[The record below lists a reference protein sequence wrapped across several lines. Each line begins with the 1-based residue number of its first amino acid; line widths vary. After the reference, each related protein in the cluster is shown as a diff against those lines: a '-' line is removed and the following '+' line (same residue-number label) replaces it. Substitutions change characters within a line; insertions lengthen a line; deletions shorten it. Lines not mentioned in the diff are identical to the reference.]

1 MTDQLTA
8 VLDRFVADQHTAVP
22 PVAEIRRRANRRHRR
37 RLAVTTTGV
46 LLTALLA
53 GGGLWA
59 IRANREPG
67 LLVVA
72 DGEVR
77 LNDWVS
83 LTWLPDDVVSVQF
96 DGTNSVW
103 AMEQVGYWQGHYSLR
118 RGLSQPITLR
128 IALGDPFDVEAEHA
142 MSDGSVVE
150 GDRVRS
156 GLEDGRQ
163 SIYTSVGVAT
173 VQIVGDDPVTMHRIL
188 DGMVV
193 DTPTVEIPGDPVVLA
208 SGEVDGAPWDL
219 RVTTPTT
226 SRALTSAAPNGTC
239 LVLRIYTGG
248 QACMTPLDHT
258 PRSIWL
264 NPPWES
270 PAPIG
275 PTWLLLSGASEA
287 ATFEYTRPDGTTARV
302 DALSAAPS
310 PGVFAVVD
318 AGSTGQITGV
328 RVLAADG
335 SVLEEQPLWNTTA

>member
-1 MTDQLTA
+1 MTDQLTT
-8 VLDRFVADQHTAVP
+8 VLDRFVAGQRPAVP
-22 PVAEIRRRANRRHRR
+22 SVADVRRRANQRR
-37 RLAVTTTGV
+37 RRRFTVTSTAV
-46 LLTALLA
+46 LLSALLA
-53 GGGLWA
+53 AGGLWA
-59 IRANREPG
+59 IQTNREPG

-77 LNDWVS
+77 LNDWAT
-83 LTWLPDDVVSVQF
+83 LTWLPDDIVSVQF
-96 DGTNSVW
+96 DGTNFLW
-103 AMEQVGYWQGHYSLR
+103 AMEQFGYWQGHYSLR
-118 RGLSQPITLR
+118 RGLAQPITVR

-142 MSDGSVVE
+142 VSAGSVVE

-163 SIYTSVGVAT
+163 SIYASVGAAT
-173 VQIVGDDPVTMHRIL
+173 VQMVGDDPAVMHRIL
-188 DGMVV
+188 DGMMV
-193 DTPTVEIPGDPVVLA
+193 DTPTVEIPGNPVVLA
-208 SGEVDGAPWDL
+208 SGEVDGVPWDL

-248 QACMTPLDHT
+248 QGCMSPTDGI
-258 PRSIWL
+258 PRARWL

-287 ATFEYTRPDGTTARV
+287 VTFEYTRLDGTTSHV

-318 AGSTGQITGV
+318 AGTTGQISSI

-335 SVLEEQPLWNTTA
+335 TVLEEEPLWNASI